1 MKKLLLTLAFALIAG
16 AVTTPAPLAAQQTS
30 FVYRLGKD
38 TVFVDQFTRTA
49 TTLTGELASR
59 LGASVLRLQ
68 YDVTVGANGRPTAV
82 VYHVVGGDGKPL
94 AGRPTE
100 IRYAVAGDSV
110 KRTIVWPD
118 SSPTRTFAAANPVA
132 FGSPAYGM
140 LELAFG
146 AMRRGNQTAAT
157 FQVLGTASG
166 NALQSITF
174 NAGHG
179 DTITQNGPAG
189 LNIFRADKDG
199 RLLAFDGLQTTQK
212 FVAARATTR
221 LNVATIAAGM
231 KPTGVLSQRG
241 FAHVSFGT
249 SPVFIDYSRP
259 QVRERTVWGGTLI
272 PPDTIWRLGANEATH
287 LATSRDLVFG
297 DFTLPAGLYTIWMF
311 NAKGAP
317 QLVFN
322 KQVGQWGTQYDPK
335 MDLGR
340 APLTMS
346 ATPEHVEDFTITLR
360 ALGPARGAIDF
371 AWGSQKATATF
382 TVKQ

>member
-1 MKKLLLTLAFALIAG
+1 MDTNVPPRAMAPKNDDAIVNYSTRQRTL
-16 AVTTPAPLAAQQTS
+16 V
-30 FVYRLGKD
+30 
-38 TVFVDQFTRTA
+38 
-49 TTLTGELASR
+49 
-59 LGASVLRLQ
+59 
-68 YDVTVGANGRPTAV
+68 
-82 VYHVVGGDGKPL
+82 
-94 AGRPTE
+94 
-100 IRYAVAGDSV
+100 
-110 KRTIVWPD
+110 
-118 SSPTRTFAAANPVA
+118 
-132 FGSPAYGM
+132 
-140 LELAFG
+140 
-146 AMRRGNQTAAT
+146 
-157 FQVLGTASG
+157 
-166 NALQSITF
+166 
-174 NAGHG
+174 
-179 DTITQNGPAG
+179 
-189 LNIFRADKDG
+189 
-199 RLLAFDGLQTTQK
+199 DGLQTTQK